1 MKKCT
6 IPVAKVKI
14 VWYGFAQHNFNL
26 SLFSIPKVRQMSK
39 TSFQG
44 IQFPV
49 QFPVSYEIEAFPT
62 PKEVVI
68 SMCQQPGQ
76 VCEPLV
82 QKGDQVKK
90 GQLIASGLASEAAP
104 IHASVSGTVKDIR
117 SHLEPKGRTVTAVFI
132 ESDGAEE
139 WADHVQPGEML
150 PMIGSVRLL
159 TAIRGAGI
167 VQAGAPSFSLGEQL
181 TSPVTAQEAAGGGAA
196 YEAPKLLVINGMD
209 IEPGVSVRNAVLR
222 SKIDEV
228 VQGIK
233 ILRQV
238 AAVRNVVLVIN
249 DERVLTPKGHR
260 LLVKD
265 DIDIFWGS
273 SKYPSALEPMLIKQI
288 TGREIPLPGGSS
300 RDVGVMTL
308 DVLSVLNVLDAAKD
322 NKPQIEKLITVSAPG
337 MEGPRNILVP
347 IGTRV
352 SEIVETLNLGS
363 EVSKV
368 IIGGL
373 MMGDAQYSLD
383 IPITKQNYAI
393 ILQPESELS
402 EFLPEPCIN
411 CGACPKVCPTN
422 LMPNMLSRYCEYNKF
437 EEAERNFIF
446 HCIECG
452 NCAYICPTKRP
463 MVHFMRLGKK
473 ELLAKRTGA

>member
-1 MKKCT
+1 
-6 IPVAKVKI
+6 
-14 VWYGFAQHNFNL
+14 
-26 SLFSIPKVRQMSK
+26 MSK

-49 QFPVSYEIEAFPT
+49 QFPVSYEIDEFLT

-82 QKGDQVKK
+82 QIGDAVKK
-90 GQLIASGLASEAAP
+90 GQLIASGPTPEAAP
-104 IHASVSGTVKDIR
+104 IHASVSGTVTDIR
-117 SHLEPKGRTVTAVFI
+117 SHLEPKGSNATAVFI
-132 ESDGAEE
+132 ESDGGQE

-159 TAIRGAGI
+159 NAIKGAGI

-181 TSPVTAQEAAGGGAA
+181 TSPGRAHEESTGKPVYDPA
-196 YEAPKLLVINGMD
+196 KLIVINGMD
-209 IEPGVSVRNAVLR
+209 IEPGVSTRRAVLS

-228 VQGIK
+228 VQGVR
-233 ILRQV
+233 ILRQA
-238 AAVRNVVLVIN
+238 AAVRNVVLAVN
-249 DERVLTPKGHR
+249 DEKALSPKGHR
-260 LLVKD
+260 LLAKEDVQ
-265 DIDIFWGS
+265 IFWGAT
-273 SKYPSALEPMLIKQI
+273 KYPSALEPMLVKQI
-288 TGREIPLPGGSS
+288 TGREIPLPYGCS

-308 DVLSVLNVLDAAKD
+308 DVLTVLNVLDAAKD
-322 NKPQIEKLITVSAPG
+322 NKPHVEKLISVSAPG
-337 MEGPRNILVP
+337 MEEPRNILVP
-347 IGTRV
+347 LGTRV
-352 SEIVETLNLGS
+352 SEIVETLELGS
-363 EVSKV
+363 DVSKV
-368 IIGGL
+368 IMGGL
-373 MMGDAQYSLD
+373 MMGDAQYTLD
-383 IPITKQNYAI
+383 MPITKQTYAI
-393 ILQPESELS
+393 TLQPESQLA

-422 LMPNMLSRYCEYNKF
+422 LMPNMLGRYCEFNKF
-437 EEAERNFIF
+437 EEAERNLIF